1 MLAKHALSQL
11 SYGPLFWQAA
21 AQSVGLAALQAE
33 GPQARPR
40 AAHFCASAKA
50 VDAADGA

>member
-1 MLAKHALSQL
+1 
-11 SYGPLFWQAA
+11 LFWQAA
-21 AQSVGLAALQAE
+21 AQPVGLAALRAE

-50 VDAADGA
+50 AAAGA